1 MTTGKPIFMIKDVS
15 VRLHERG
22 DLLPVVSSASIEV
35 SKGGCTGII
44 GESGCG
50 KSVLCRAVL
59 GLLESPKWQ
68 VEGEVLLEGERVPIW
83 EDEKMDLF
91 RGSRMTMIVQNPLSA
106 FDPRLTIGAHFL
118 EGCSRKEHRKSR
130 EKVLRQLERM
140 YIHDPETVLKSYP
153 FQLSGGMLQRVLIAL
168 CLQKEPGL
176 LVADEPTTSLDSTV
190 QKEIL
195 KLLKELQQKRD
206 ISLLLVSHDLEV
218 ISRMADTVYVMYA
231 GRVVEQGDM
240 EEVRKKAASS
250 IYAGIVQGQALFF
263 KGTSG
268 GYGGQTS
275 AAGRNTQS
283 RLSIF
288 VKMPRGSG
296 NMPGEAV
303 AASESATGTLGKM
316 LEPGRNGIIM
326 EDFLKV
332 YSVSKSYRH
341 GKRKVQNA
349 VSGVSFTLEEGR
361 CLGLVGESGCG
372 KSTLCR
378 LIAGVE
384 QPSGGEIL
392 YQGESNYL
400 KKLRGQIQM
409 VFQNSLDAVNLH
421 LNVFRIIEEPLENFS
436 KLKRQE
442 RRERVGELLETVGLS
457 KEDMDKYPQQFSGGQ
472 LQRICIA
479 RALAANPKL
488 LLLDEPLSSLD
499 VSVQAQL
506 LNLLSDLKKDW
517 NLTCILVSHDL
528 EAVYYLADEIVVMY
542 GGCLVE
548 QIRDIGIF
556 LR

>member
-1 MTTGKPIFMIKDVS
+1 
-15 VRLHERG
+15 
-22 DLLPVVSSASIEV
+22 
-35 SKGGCTGII
+35 
-44 GESGCG
+44 
-50 KSVLCRAVL
+50 
-59 GLLESPKWQ
+59 
-68 VEGEVLLEGERVPIW
+68 
-83 EDEKMDLF
+83 
-91 RGSRMTMIVQNPLSA
+91 
-106 FDPRLTIGAHFL
+106 
-118 EGCSRKEHRKSR
+118 
-130 EKVLRQLERM
+130 
-140 YIHDPETVLKSYP
+140 
-153 FQLSGGMLQRVLIAL
+153 
-168 CLQKEPGL
+168 
-176 LVADEPTTSLDSTV
+176 
-190 QKEIL
+190 
-195 KLLKELQQKRD
+195 
-206 ISLLLVSHDLEV
+206 
-218 ISRMADTVYVMYA
+218 
-231 GRVVEQGDM
+231 
-240 EEVRKKAASS
+240 
-250 IYAGIVQGQALFF
+250 
-263 KGTSG
+263 
-268 GYGGQTS
+268 
-275 AAGRNTQS
+275 
-283 RLSIF
+283 
-288 VKMPRGSG
+288 
-296 NMPGEAV
+296 
-303 AASESATGTLGKM
+303 
-316 LEPGRNGIIM
+316 M

-372 KSTLCR
+372 KSTFCR

-548 QIRDIGIF
+548 QIRDIRDFPALRHPYTRSLLAAHKLDFQDGGADVERTGEERNTGCVYAAICPYAKEKCFQEIPLLREWEKGHSIACHFSEQLPSPPLNITNNVTELKNIIF
-556 LR
+556 YR